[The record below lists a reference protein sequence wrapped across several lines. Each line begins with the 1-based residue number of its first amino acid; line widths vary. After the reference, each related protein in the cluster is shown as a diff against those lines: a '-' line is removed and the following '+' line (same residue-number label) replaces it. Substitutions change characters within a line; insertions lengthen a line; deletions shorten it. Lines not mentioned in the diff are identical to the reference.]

1 MGPVR
6 ASSSAGQGTGGLRRR
21 RDVAGAGVVLG
32 GERAGKPRPD
42 VASANVEV
50 QVRVLS
56 CGVLVGTLVV
66 AWEDG

>member
-1 MGPVR
+1 
-6 ASSSAGQGTGGLRRR
+6 
-21 RDVAGAGVVLG
+21 VARAGVVLG
-32 GERAGKPRPD
+32 GEGAGKPRGD